1 LHLPDIFATKFN
13 CTVGASIYTDDT
25 DKNDKYKE
33 IKFNPLSIIL
43 VFPERQEDSQVIFP
57 VNDHDR
63 KEILSISGLSYKEKI

>member
-1 LHLPDIFATKFN
+1 MHLPDIFATKFN

-43 VFPERQEDSQVIFP
+43 VFPERQES
-57 VNDHDR
+57 
-63 KEILSISGLSYKEKI
+63 